1 MKKTIVIF
9 ILVGLI
15 FSGSF
20 RLVSATIE
28 SVDPVSFPNPL
39 GSTTTAEGLV
49 ANVIE
54 GLEAIVV
61 SLAIVFVVVGGIM
74 YMLSFGNEQ
83 NMERAKKVIT
93 ASMIGLAV
101 VVSAR
106 TFLQEIWNILGSGSG
121 VASPGGL
128 ELSDIVE
135 NVLDL
140 VLSLIGVIA
149 IISMIIGGGMYLTSY
164 GDTDKTERGKKI
176 LVGSIIGLVIALGSL
191 ILVKQIVNLIQ

>member
-1 MKKTIVIF
+1 M
-9 ILVGLI
+9 
-15 FSGSF
+15 
-20 RLVSATIE
+20 VSATIE